1 MDFLFFLNVISAFL
15 LTGVIWTI
23 QIVHY
28 PSFHYIDKLSFTNF
42 HNFHERRISIIVM
55 PLMLIELITSI
66 ALYIHNMWS
75 IIFALNLLIVGLI
88 WCSTFFVQVPIHS
101 ILSEKKDKNLIEKLV
116 NTNWIRTFCWSLR
129 GIIVLIMLDTLMK
142 THNL

>member
-23 QIVHY
+23 QLVHY
-28 PSFHYIDKLSFTNF
+28 PSFHFIDKLSFTNF

-75 IIFALNLLIVGLI
+75 IVFTLNLLVVVLI

-101 ILSEKKDKNLIEKLV
+101 ILSQKKDKDLIEKLV
-116 NTNWIRTFCWSLR
+116 NTNWIRTFLWSMRMLL
-129 GIIVLIMLDTLMK
+129 IIDEIIT
-142 THNL
+142 

>member
-23 QIVHY
+23 QLVHY
-28 PSFHYIDKLSFTNF
+28 PSFHFIDKLSFTNF

-75 IIFALNLLIVGLI
+75 IVFTLNLLVVVLI

-101 ILSEKKDKNLIEKLV
+101 ILSQKKDKDLTEKLV
-116 NTNWIRTFCWSLR
+116 NTNWIRTFLWSMRMLL
-129 GIIVLIMLDTLMK
+129 IIDEIIT
-142 THNL
+142 

>member
-1 MDFLFFLNVISAFL
+1 MDFFFFLNVISAFL

-116 NTNWIRTFCWSLR
+116 NTNWIRTFLWSIRMLL
-129 GIIVLIMLDTLMK
+129 IIDEIIT
-142 THNL
+142 

>member
-23 QIVHY
+23 QLVHY
-28 PSFHYIDKLSFTNF
+28 PSFHFIDKLSFTNF

-55 PLMLIELITSI
+55 PLMFIELITSI
-66 ALYIHNMWS
+66 ALYTHNMWS
-75 IIFALNLLIVGLI
+75 IVFTLNLLVVVLI

-101 ILSEKKDKNLIEKLV
+101 ILSQKKDKDLIEKLV
-116 NTNWIRTFCWSLR
+116 NTNWIRTFLWSMRMLL
-129 GIIVLIMLDTLMK
+129 IIDEIIT
-142 THNL
+142 

>member
-66 ALYIHNMWS
+66 VLFINNIWS

-116 NTNWIRTFCWSLR
+116 NTNWIRTFLWSIRMLL
-129 GIIVLIMLDTLMK
+129 IIDEIIT
-142 THNL
+142 

>member
-55 PLMLIELITSI
+55 TLMLIELITSI

-116 NTNWIRTFCWSLR
+116 NTNWIRTFLWSIRMLL
-129 GIIVLIMLDTLMK
+129 IIDEIIT
-142 THNL
+142 

>member
-116 NTNWIRTFCWSLR
+116 NTNWIRTFLWSMRMLL
-129 GIIVLIMLDTLMK
+129 IIDEIIT
-142 THNL
+142 

>member
-75 IIFALNLLIVGLI
+75 IIFALNLLIVVLI

-116 NTNWIRTFCWSLR
+116 NTNWIRTFLWSTRMLL
-129 GIIVLIMLDTLMK
+129 IIDEIIT
-142 THNL
+142 

>member
-1 MDFLFFLNVISAFL
+1 MDFFFFLNVISAFL

-23 QIVHY
+23 QLVHY
-28 PSFHYIDKLSFTNF
+28 PSFHFIDKLSFTNF

-75 IIFALNLLIVGLI
+75 IVFTLNLLVVVLI

-101 ILSEKKDKNLIEKLV
+101 ILSQKKDKDLIEKLV
-116 NTNWIRTFCWSLR
+116 NTNWIRTFLWSMRMLL
-129 GIIVLIMLDTLMK
+129 IIDEIIT
-142 THNL
+142 

>member
-101 ILSEKKDKNLIEKLV
+101 ILSAKKDKNLIEKLV
-116 NTNWIRTFCWSLR
+116 NTNWIRTFLWSIRMLL
-129 GIIVLIMLDTLMK
+129 IIDEIIT
-142 THNL
+142 

>member
-1 MDFLFFLNVISAFL
+1 MDLLFFLNVISAFL

-42 HNFHERRISIIVM
+42 HHFHERRISIIVM
-55 PLMLIELITSI
+55 PLMLIELTTST
-66 ALYIHNMWS
+66 ALYINNMSS
-75 IIFALNLLIVGLI
+75 IVFALNLLIVVLI

-101 ILSEKKDKNLIEKLV
+101 ILSEKKDKKLIEKLV
-116 NTNWIRTFCWSLR
+116 NTNWIRTFLWSMRMLL
-129 GIIVLIMLDTLMK
+129 IIDEIIT
-142 THNL
+142 

>member
-66 ALYIHNMWS
+66 ALYVNNMWS

-116 NTNWIRTFCWSLR
+116 NTNWIRTFLWSIRMLL
-129 GIIVLIMLDTLMK
+129 IIDEIIT
-142 THNL
+142 

>member
-1 MDFLFFLNVISAFL
+1 MDLLFFLNVISAFL

-55 PLMLIELITSI
+55 PLMIIELTTST
-66 ALYIHNMWS
+66 ALYINNMSS
-75 IIFALNLLIVGLI
+75 IVFALNLLIVGLI

-116 NTNWIRTFCWSLR
+116 NTNWIRTFLWSIRMLL
-129 GIIVLIMLDTLMK
+129 IIDEIIT
-142 THNL
+142 